1 MSADAQFLINLIVAL
16 CGGFGAWVLRAVA
29 KEIGELSTAHR
40 LLADKMENLP
50 NVYARRDDVKEAMR
64 RIEEA
69 VLRIES
75 KLDHKAD
82 K

>member
-75 KLDHKAD
+75 KLDQKAD